1 MSRNTP
7 TLASVL
13 VAILDARLADVHVA
27 IPARVETFDATRR
40 CVTAQP
46 LIRHGHT
53 DGETGERTVERL
65 PVINDVPVVFPGSG
79 SFSVDWPIVKGDT
92 GLLVFS
98 EASIDK
104 WLTRGGDVDPL
115 DDRRHALSDAI
126 FIPGLRSLNAPP
138 GPAAPPGTMVLRT
151 SGEIHAGGSQALAL
165 RSEINDL
172 RAFVATQFSPT
183 GHTHTCASAGN
194 PTTATV
200 SSGAPPV
207 ASYPGTAV
215 LKGA

>member
-13 VAILDARLADVHVA
+13 AAALKAQLADVHVA
-27 IPARVETFDATRR
+27 IPAQVESFDSSRR
-40 CVTAQP
+40 CVSAQP

-53 DGETGERTVERL
+53 DGETGERSVERL
-65 PVINDVPVVFPGSG
+65 PVITDVPVVFPGSG
-79 SFSVDWPIVKGDT
+79 LFCVEWPVAKGDT

-104 WLTRGGDVDPL
+104 WLARGGDVDPL

-126 FIPGLRSLNAPP
+126 FIPGLRSLNRPP
-138 GPAAPPGTMVLRT
+138 ASSAAPAGTLVLRT
-151 SGEIHAGGSQALAL
+151 AGEIHAGGSQALAL
-165 RSEINDL
+165 KSELESLRS
-172 RAFVATQFSPT
+172 FVHAQFSGT
-183 GHTHTCASAGN
+183 GHAHPAPGGA
-194 PTTATV
+194 TTGTTPV
-200 SSGAPPV
+200 GAAPG
-207 ASYPGTAV
+207 AFPGTAV